1 MKRLIAMTVMMGL
14 CAGGAL
20 LQAQTKAADA
30 KTPAASSGSV
40 TEEITKIE
48 KDWVAAVKAKD
59 AAKLSE
65 ILADSW
71 VGLGWDGKITDR
83 PTNLAELKTSGN
95 SLESFEMGPLRVRV
109 FGNTAVVT
117 GSDTEKSTEGG
128 KDTSGK
134 YIWTDVFV
142 KQNGKWRAVSSQITK
157 VPK

>member
-71 VGLGWDGKITDR
+71 VGLWLGRQDYR
-83 PTNLAELKTSGN
+83 QAHESG
-95 SLESFEMGPLRVRV
+95 
-109 FGNTAVVT
+109 
-117 GSDTEKSTEGG
+117 
-128 KDTSGK
+128 
-134 YIWTDVFV
+134 
-142 KQNGKWRAVSSQITK
+142 
-157 VPK
+157 